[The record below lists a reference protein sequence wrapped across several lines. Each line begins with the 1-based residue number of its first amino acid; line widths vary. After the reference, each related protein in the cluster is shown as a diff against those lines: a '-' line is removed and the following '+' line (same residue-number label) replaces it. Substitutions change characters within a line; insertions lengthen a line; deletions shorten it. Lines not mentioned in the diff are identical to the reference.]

1 MEVAV
6 VEEEAVVMV
15 AVARRITCASLYAL
29 TASSGFLA
37 RTYSASAFVNS
48 PRSTQTFACAVSTSG
63 IDAGS
68 FASAIRVAFAQ
79 SCWCVYISIASFGL
93 SAFTNS
99 FPASSNRPS
108 SSRNIANLRCTSG
121 NFSFFEADA
130 RLNAWSNAPDSV
142 A

>member
-6 VEEEAVVMV
+6 VVLVAVVMV
-15 AVARRITCASLYAL
+15 AVARPITCASLYAL

-79 SCWCVYISIASFGL
+79 SC
-93 SAFTNS
+93 
-99 FPASSNRPS
+99 
-108 SSRNIANLRCTSG
+108 
-121 NFSFFEADA
+121 
-130 RLNAWSNAPDSV
+130 
-142 A
+142 